1 MKYKKKYY
9 DIYKRE
15 YESQFNDY
23 RLENE
28 EDKEKFINEKLSQ
41 LRIHKLLKQIE
52 FAHLL
57 WDFDAVSL
65 YPSAMWDEKSI
76 YPRIETGYAYIRD
89 MNDEL
94 VNKFNSGNF
103 NQGSAILKI
112 KYYNPKNLIVQHLP
126 VKEKEKK
133 IEINRMRNGY
143 IIDTLTSVDIQE
155 IVKIGGKVIKIYE
168 GVIYREN
175 FKVSPFRK
183 VIDILFTLRQKYK
196 DKGNDVMQLLVKL
209 LMNSL
214 YGENI
219 RKDIEEKFVCKSEV
233 WMQTEYDERV
243 KDYWKISGIN
253 YIVKMIDD
261 AGLEDEVKKINTM
274 PLHLGV
280 FVLSNSK
287 RIMNNFIHAI
297 NGFYTNDV
305 YYTDTDSLYIENK
318 HWDKLDK
325 AGLVGK
331 ELLQGK
337 NDYKDGG
344 IFYGLFLAPKV
355 KYCLTINKYGV
366 IDEHKTFKG
375 FTNVSDNLN
384 RKEYFKMCEGDK
396 LIAKVPLS
404 WKKSFS
410 QKVVIPHTMRNCNNC
425 TKDVLCDDCDKLVNQ
440 NKEFSANLNE
450 LKREKPIDRGHMLP
464 KYIIT

>member
-1 MKYKKKYY
+1 M
-9 DIYKRE
+9 I
-15 YESQFNDY
+15 
-23 RLENE
+23 
-28 EDKEKFINEKLSQ
+28 
-41 LRIHKLLKQIE
+41 
-52 FAHLL
+52 HLL

-76 YPRIETGYAYIRD
+76 YPRIETGYAYARD

-94 VNKFNSGNF
+94 LEKFNTGNF
-103 NQGSAILKI
+103 TQGSAILKI
-112 KYYNPKNLIVQHLP
+112 KYYNTRDLSVQHLP
-126 VKEKEKK
+126 FKEKVNEM
-133 IEINRMRNGY
+133 EINRMRNGY

-155 IVKIGGKVIKIYE
+155 IVKIGGKVVEIYE

-183 VIDILFTLRQKYK
+183 VIDKLFALRQKYK
-196 DKGNDVMQLLVKL
+196 DENNDVMQLLVKL

-219 RKDIEEKFVCKSEV
+219 RKDIEEKFACKSEA
-233 WMQTEYDERV
+233 WMMSEYDERV
-243 KDYWKISGIN
+243 KDYWKISGYN

-261 AGLEDEVKKINTM
+261 AELEDGVEKLNSM
-274 PLHLGV
+274 PLHLGA

-318 HWDKLDK
+318 HWDKLSE

-331 ELLQGK
+331 NLRQGK

-344 IFYGLFLAPKV
+344 IFYGLFLAPKI
-355 KYCLTINKYGV
+355 KYCLTINKYV
-366 IDEHKTFKG
+366 LLMNIKR
-375 FTNVSDNLN
+375 SRALQ
-384 RKEYFKMCEGDK
+384 MS
-396 LIAKVPLS
+396 LI
-404 WKKSFS
+404 
-410 QKVVIPHTMRNCNNC
+410 I
-425 TKDVLCDDCDKLVNQ
+425 
-440 NKEFSANLNE
+440 
-450 LKREKPIDRGHMLP
+450 
-464 KYIIT
+464 